1 MGVRDHQVHPVQTT
15 GFQTR
20 EEVLPELEGLTL
32 ADRGTEHL
40 ASPGRR
46 HPGRHHQRLGDH
58 VGADADLA
66 ERGITEHIRKLGMS
80 QRTAAEFGDLGV

>member
-46 HPGRHHQRLGDH
+46 HPVATTNAWETTWAPTRTLQN
-58 VGADADLA
+58 VA
-66 ERGITEHIRKLGMS
+66 S
-80 QRTAAEFGDLGV
+80 QNTYGNSA